1 MTSQRTSL
9 AYKQRDAE
17 MTLGDGL
24 VEYYA
29 QLSGLTEPSALPE
42 KEAAF
47 FRAHDVSHVVFG
59 CDTSP
64 IEELW
69 IGAWTWAGTNA
80 GMRDIL
86 RYARSREVSR
96 IRGEFGVVR
105 GMRLFLRELPRL
117 VRIVRLA
124 RRMSRRWP
132 LFGYEAYV
140 GRTLREIR
148 AEFNIEIDV
157 G

>member
-1 MTSQRTSL
+1 MTSQRSSL

-24 VEYYA
+24 IEYHA
-29 QLSGLTEPSALPE
+29 QLWGLIEPSSLPA

-47 FRAHDVSHVVFG
+47 FRAHDVTHVVFG

-69 IGAWTWAGTNA
+69 IGAWTWVGTSA
-80 GMRDIL
+80 TMRDIL

-96 IRGEFGVVR
+96 IRREFGCLY
-105 GMRLFLRELPRL
+105 GTRLFLRERDGGGLGKWCGKWCHPRKT
-117 VRIVRLA
+117 V
-124 RRMSRRWP
+124 P
-132 LFGYEAYV
+132 P
-140 GRTLREIR
+140 IR
-148 AEFNIEIDV
+148 K
-157 G
+157 